1 MLIYEGNTH
10 VAYNEIL
17 RLFELQGIIIHFFSW
32 YFILY
37 LNIINYYKKFIGT
50 KIFCPD
56 SKPLKLNRDP
66 FRPELNNKRDFNAIG
81 APPKPSAKP
90 RKPSRILCS
99 SILQEDKE
107 NKETFSTQQRKTKR
121 TRRQIRT
128 YKIIIIFLKL

>member
-1 MLIYEGNTH
+1 M
-10 VAYNEIL
+10 
-17 RLFELQGIIIHFFSW
+17 
-32 YFILY
+32 
-37 LNIINYYKKFIGT
+37 
-50 KIFCPD
+50 
-56 SKPLKLNRDP
+56 KLNRDP

-99 SILQEDKE
+99 SILHEDKE

-128 YKIIIIFLKL
+128 YKVIIIFSNYKNQSYCFTNVLIAGKCQG